1 MIVPSRS
8 INTAGDSGSIMF
20 AVFSETGD
28 KFVSGYGRRSKFAHY
43 NSAPVVGDFRGFDR
57 SRSAHKAK
65 GKERNGSITGA
76 RDIENLS
83 CLGWNVMG
91 RFILLKKHHQIGR
104 ASCRERV

>member
-8 INTAGDSGSIMF
+8 TNTAGDSTSLML
-20 AVFSETGD
+20 AVLSETGD
-28 KFVSGYGRRSKFAHY
+28 KFLSRHGRRSKFAHY
-43 NSAPVVGDFRGFDR
+43 NSAPVVGDFRRLDR

-83 CLGWNVMG
+83 CLGRYIMRLFV
-91 RFILLKKHHQIGR
+91 LLKTHHPMF
-104 ASCRERV
+104 AERVEN